1 MNLNL
6 ARKWRSRTF
15 DEVVGQELPIRMLKN
30 TLYLDHY
37 FPVYLF
43 SGQRGCGK
51 TTAARIF
58 AGAVNCTQLAAFQK
72 DPKKNAIPCLQC
84 NSCLAMK
91 QGKHPDFVEIDAASH
106 TGVDNVRQIID
117 AAALL
122 PVLGRQKIYLID
134 EAHMLS
140 KAAFNALLK
149 ILEEPPPSVFF
160 ILATTDPHKIIDTVI
175 SRCFQLF
182 FRSVASTPLGKHLAF
197 VCDKENIEY
206 DQEGL
211 RVIVAQTEGSV
222 RDALNLLEQVRFSH
236 AKVTKQAVLSVL
248 GQLDD
253 ERLLAVFDAA
263 LNKTPAE
270 LLTVL
275 QQIAI
280 ESFSARII
288 WDSLIL
294 LLRASLWINYGVS
307 PQVPF
312 AIDQLTKIVTG
323 HNPELLSS
331 YLQIFYDHE
340 EIFLKTRVQHQV
352 LEMVLLKI
360 GMMRNLSMQ
369 LKKASNT
376 HSEQVT
382 PEQPK
387 QNIPTATQTIAND
400 PRWYTFIE
408 KVMSLDDPL
417 LLSIFKQGRFITC
430 DEKTMAV
437 TLAFPQNFT
446 FFNEMI
452 ENTRNAWQAAFQE
465 LFGQQTKLIVQF
477 DDAPKETVSM
487 QTNVSAVT
495 ALPSPNSVPK
505 PARPTYQKFN
515 PVPAKRPVN
524 RFKQVAEVKVNV
536 SDKEKWVKAQL
547 LLTTFSGTVVEARKD
562 DYYA

>member
-30 TLYLDHY
+30 SLYLDHL

-72 DPKKNAIPCLQC
+72 EPKNNAIPCLQC
-84 NSCLAMK
+84 DSCRAMK

-160 ILATTDPHKIIDTVI
+160 ILATTDPHKIIDTVT

-182 FRSVASTPLGKHLAF
+182 FKSVAGTPLGNHLAF
-197 VCDKENIEY
+197 ICDKENIEY
-206 DQEGL
+206 DPEGL
-211 RVIVAQTEGSV
+211 HVIVAQTEGSV
-222 RDALNLLEQVRFSH
+222 RDALNLLEQVRFSQS
-236 AKVTKQAVLSVL
+236 KVTKQAVLRVL

-263 LNKTPAE
+263 LNKTPAK

-280 ESFSARII
+280 ESFSARTI
-288 WDSLIL
+288 WDSLIM
-294 LLRASLWINYGVS
+294 LLRAALWINHGVQ
-307 PQVPF
+307 PQVSF
-312 AIDQLTKIVTG
+312 AVDRLTKIVAG

-340 EIFLKTRVQHQV
+340 AIFLKTRVQHQV

-360 GMMRNLSMQ
+360 GAMGNNSMPIR
-369 LKKASNT
+369 K
-376 HSEQVT
+376 T
-382 PEQPK
+382 PSTNGEQPK
-387 QNIPTATQTIAND
+387 PEPKQQAQTVKQTAVSD
-400 PRWYTFIE
+400 PRWNTFVE

-417 LLSIFKQGRFITC
+417 LFSIFKQGRFVAC

-452 ENTRNAWQAAFQE
+452 ENTRDAWQTAFQE
-465 LFGQQTKLIVQF
+465 LFGQQTKLITQF

-487 QTNVSAVT
+487 QANASMTDSS
-495 ALPSPNSVPK
+495 LPNAVPK
-505 PARPTYQKFN
+505 PAKPTYQKFN
-515 PVPAKRPVN
+515 PVSAKRPVN
-524 RFKQVAEVKVNV
+524 RFRQAVEVKVDV
-536 SDKEKWVKAQL
+536 SDKEKWDKAQL
-547 LLTTFSGTVVEARKD
+547 LLATFSGTIVEARED